1 MTLEEKRAEV
11 KALLTYATDY
21 KSHNLPVLLL
31 KKRVGEAITQID
43 NINDR
48 ISTGGRYLNEKS
60 MDMKDVLNTMS
71 SLNSNDTVVL
81 RVKDYVVVAK
91 SIDNYE
97 VFKIES
103 VDMDNPWTI
112 VDENIVKYF
121 VNGFNYLTLY

>member
-31 KKRVGEAITQID
+31 KKRVGKAITQID